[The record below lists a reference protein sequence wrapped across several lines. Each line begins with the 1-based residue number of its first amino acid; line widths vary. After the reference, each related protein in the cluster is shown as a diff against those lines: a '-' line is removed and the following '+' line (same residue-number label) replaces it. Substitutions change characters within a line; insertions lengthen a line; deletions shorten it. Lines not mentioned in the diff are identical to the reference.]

1 MGENTR
7 EGMRDAG
14 FTLVELMV
22 VVMVMAILLAIAVP
36 QMLGA
41 RSRAQDTVP
50 RTNLRNALTSAR
62 IVYDAAATF
71 SGADA
76 TGMTSAEGAFTFVT
90 GASTKPSEISVAAN
104 ASQWSA
110 AAMSASGTCWVLT
123 TDGSTVSYG
132 SVSSSLACTGAV
144 AATAAT
150 SATWPSSSSAPTTA
164 AATTTVAATTTA
176 APVLTRTNI
185 GAFNSAR
192 PAGTANFT
200 SSSFTPPA
208 NSLLVVLATYETLS
222 NTVTPSITLTD
233 SGSHTWTQIGTTSEP
248 VAWSQRLTVYRTTI
262 GSSPAAMTL
271 TASNGNVNTSGWTM
285 YAVAY
290 TNYDTSTPIG
300 ATLIQKLPGSQNPS
314 LTLSA
319 SPLASSEVWAAV
331 AIDEDD
337 TTGQHV
343 TPGTGWTEQ
352 VETVTYD
359 PNLQVQTRTGST
371 SSSVS
376 WNHLSAYTNGEGLA
390 VALEIRSV

>member
-1 MGENTR
+1 MGEHTR
-7 EGMRDAG
+7 KDTDAG

-36 QMLGA
+36 QLLGA

-50 RTNLRNALTSAR
+50 KTNLRNALTSAR
-62 IVYDAAATF
+62 ILYDASATF

-76 TGMTSAEGAFTFVT
+76 TGMTSAEGGFTFVT
-90 GASTKPSEISVAAN
+90 GASTQPSEISVAAN

-123 TDGSTVSYG
+123 TDGSSVSYG
-132 SVSSSLACTGAV
+132 AVAPSLGCTGDV

-150 SATWPSSSSAPTTA
+150 SNAWPSSSSAPTTA
-164 AATTTVAATTTA
+164 AATTFAPTTTA

-185 GAFNSAR
+185 GAFNSVR
-192 PAGTANFT
+192 PAGTSNFT
-200 SSSFTPPA
+200 TSSFTPPA
-208 NSLLVVLATYETLS
+208 NSLLIVLATYMTNS

-262 GSSPAAMTL
+262 GATPSAMTL
-271 TASNGNVNTSGWTM
+271 TASNGGVNNSGWTI

-290 TNYDTSTPIG
+290 TNYDASTPIG

-319 SPLASSEVWAAV
+319 SPLATSEVWAAV

-337 TTGQHV
+337 TSGQHV

-376 WNHLSAYTNGEGLA
+376 WNHLSAYPNGEGLV
-390 VALEIRSV
+390 VALEIRSA